1 MNIIFQNINNN
12 NIKLWKIR
20 NLSSEIY
27 NIYNIYNWKEK
38 KIKFNITNNL
48 IKINNIYRNIYYQF
62 TSNNI
67 Q

>member
-12 NIKLWKIR
+12 NIKLRKIR
-20 NLSSEIY
+20 NLSFEIY